1 MHLRRTMTLGLAAA
15 AAFAGALTLSAGSA
29 QAAVSSAPVVISTEA
44 GTLADSGPWPIV
56 DQNGVQRTS
65 LSIDWSTGYAL
76 ACYGGEAGDVRIEL
90 QFESGYIQRRVVPQF
105 GCAVAGPPGA
115 PADAGRPVAVRG
127 VVGDFANPWHEN
139 V

>member
-29 QAAVSSAPVVISTEA
+29 QAAVSSAPVVTSTEA

>member
-1 MHLRRTMTLGLAAA
+1 MKTRKAITVATAIAILAGM
-15 AAFAGALTLSAGSA
+15 FGLSATAA
-29 QAAVSSAPVVISTEA
+29 QAAPVRPVTASASPT
-44 GTLADSGPWPIV
+44 DSGPWPIT
-56 DQNGVQRTS
+56 DENGVQRST
-65 LSIDWSTGYAL
+65 LSIDWSTGYAI

-90 QFESGYIQRRVVPQF
+90 RFESGYIQRRIVPQF

-115 PADAGRPVAVRG
+115 PADAGPPVAVRG